1 MSAAEDRSGETDN
14 DLRKL
19 PGWIAWHE
27 AYSELASKLASKMAG
42 DAIPAGDE
50 YPIVARRMEQAL
62 REGQLKARTK
72 AALFRLTRR
81 TGNESRRVPL
91 ADDDVVPGEFWHLFE
106 KASRIGGRLATPPTS
121 YDCHP
126 TWAAT
131 WGDTFAFR
139 LQEDGVVIEGSADCI
154 EVERRN
160 VPGLGKRRGERGA
173 VYEEQDLAA
182 VERVIALIEGGMCR
196 ATAIKVEA
204 AKLKGSAPSARLR
217 KKLRDRGI

>member
-1 MSAAEDRSGETDN
+1 MSAAENPSAKVDN
-14 DLRKL
+14 DRRKL
-19 PGWIAWHE
+19 PGWVAWHE
-27 AYSELASKLASKMAG
+27 AYSELASKMAG
-42 DAIPAGDE
+42 DAMPAGDE
-50 YPIVARRMEQAL
+50 YFSAARRIEQAL
-62 REGQLKARTK
+62 REGQLRARTK
-72 AALFRLTRR
+72 AASFRLIRR
-81 TGNESRRVPL
+81 TEDESRHVPL
-91 ADDDVVPGEFWHLFE
+91 GDENVVPGEFWHLFE
-106 KASRIGGRLATPPTS
+106 DASRIGGRLATPPTS

-173 VYEEQDLAA
+173 VYQEQDLAA